1 MRQKDVIRHQRFD
14 TPCYYILVHHRPN
27 LGQHKPQYMSAV
39 KDAALEIIP
48 TPITTND
55 VEIEILYSTFSSEGT
70 RADADNIIKPTLD
83 GLIGVGFN
91 DDKQVRSVT
100 STVFDKNI
108 DNVVD
113 GRVEHMG
120 PLLRTH
126 DKHVILICVYSD
138 TRLQELGGEQLVR
151 EKRLSE
157 FLGKMPPSVQVY
169 VKN

>member
-1 MRQKDVIRHQRFD
+1 MGQKDVIRHQRLD
-14 TPCYYILVHHRPN
+14 TPCYHILVHHQPN
-27 LGQHKPQYMSAV
+27 LGRHKPEYMSAV
-39 KDAALEIIP
+39 KDAALKIIP

-70 RADADNIIKPTLD
+70 RADVDNIIKPTLD
-83 GLIGVGFN
+83 ALIGVAFN

-108 DNVVD
+108 NNVVD

-120 PLLRTH
+120 PLLGTH

-138 TRLQELGGEQLVR
+138 TRLQASGGEQVVR
-151 EKRLSE
+151 EKWLSE
-157 FLGKMPPSVQVY
+157 FLGTM
-169 VKN
+169 